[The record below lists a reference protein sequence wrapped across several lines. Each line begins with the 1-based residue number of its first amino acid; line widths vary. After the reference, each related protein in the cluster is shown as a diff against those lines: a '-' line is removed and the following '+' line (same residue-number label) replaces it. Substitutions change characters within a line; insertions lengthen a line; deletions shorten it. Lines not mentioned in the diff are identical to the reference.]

1 MNRGECR
8 DTAASGDLFRRLRP
22 GELHQGGGAA
32 AEDVQAYLSD
42 FTKLCGESKISWCY
56 WEYNVGFG
64 AYDESTGWRGNV
76 LAGLGLGQ

>member
-1 MNRGECR
+1 MAVWLGEF
-8 DTAASGDLFRRLRP
+8 GVY
-22 GELHQGGGAA
+22 QGGGAA

-64 AYDESTGWRGNV
+64 AYDESAGWRDNV